1 MTDAF
6 YSYDTTKRSNTHSTE
21 SREVLYPWH
30 AWHGRP
36 VWVHQAMVKNGVA
49 IFHCGLEQIA
59 GSRLLEVPRW
69 MFDATICCGM
79 HLAATP
85 TISVKAM
92 LELKRLLES
101 ATLDSHNVTIESG
114 HRFLESA
121 GGANA
126 KRTANCAIAAVPTP
140 LPKVPQWEALPYELR
155 RRTVPLLA
163 QLLREHCARSVNANR
178 AGEVCDE

>member
-1 MTDAF
+1 MKRRC
-6 YSYDTTKRSNTHSTE
+6 TTKQSNTHSTE
-21 SREVLYPWH
+21 SREVLYRWH

-36 VWVHQAMVKNGVA
+36 VWIHQAMVKNGVA
-49 IFHCGLEQIA
+49 IFHCELEQIA

-92 LELKRLLES
+92 LELKHLLAS

-126 KRTANCAIAAVPTP
+126 KRTANCAIAAVPSATTKGSSVGGAAVRAATP
-140 LPKVPQWEALPYELR
+140 DRAAFSATAARALCKKRHRKPR
-155 RRTVPLLA
+155 RGGVR
-163 QLLREHCARSVNANR
+163 
-178 AGEVCDE
+178 